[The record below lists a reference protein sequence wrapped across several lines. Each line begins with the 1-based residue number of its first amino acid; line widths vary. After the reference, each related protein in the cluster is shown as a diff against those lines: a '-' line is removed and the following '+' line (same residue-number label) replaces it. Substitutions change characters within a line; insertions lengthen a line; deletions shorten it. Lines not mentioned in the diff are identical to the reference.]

1 MISTKKLIYKI
12 LQCPQVVAQGTTTTF
27 IYRKWSDGTSECWG
41 NIGIANTSTGV
52 YSGNFP
58 GGLFIDRP
66 TVSVTNWYGEPSDAN
81 RGARNCIVTDGSSA
95 TQLNVYF
102 RKADG
107 TNYTGYFGI
116 SIYAI
121 GRWK

>member
-1 MISTKKLIYKI
+1 MTSTIRNTPSI
-12 LQCPQVVAQGTTTTF
+12 VEHGTTATF
-27 IYRKWSDGTSECWG
+27 TYRKWSDGTSECWG
-41 NIGIANTSTGV
+41 NIGIANTSNGA

-58 GGLFIDRP
+58 SGLFIDYP
-66 TVSVTNWYGEPSDAN
+66 TVSVTNWYGKQSDTN
-81 RGARNCIVTDGSSA
+81 RGARNCIVTDGSNS

-116 SIYAI
+116 SIHAI
-121 GRWK
+121 GRWN